1 MYDENA
7 DEVIDLA
14 FNKKRADDRKLWLQN
29 YNKDNVLDY
38 SVLNVDYKSFV
49 DKDLIHFSNRD
60 LQRSINH
67 ICDGLKEST
76 RKIIYACFKRRL
88 YTNEIKVAQL
98 SGYVGEV
105 SAYHHGENSL
115 QQAIVGMAQIYVGTN
130 NINLLSPNGQFG
142 SRCQGGQ
149 DASSARYIF
158 TLLSKLTRLI
168 FKEEDNA
175 ILNYQDDD
183 GQQIEPEYYIPIIP
197 MILVNG
203 GIGIGTGYSTNIPQF
218 DPSELINICK
228 IICNVIKMSGAVA
241 KTEED
246 LETINDT
253 INILEISDIT
263 PYYLGFKGTIIK
275 AEKNSYISKGVYRWI
290 DDSTVEIT
298 ELPIGTWTEDYKEL
312 LENMITN
319 GLNNLK
325 YIENH
330 YTSKNV
336 KFILHFNTSVKATIE
351 GNFDTL
357 FKLQSSKNLSIN
369 NIHLF
374 NKDGA
379 IQKYDSAI
387 EIIKEWSE
395 TRILKYF
402 ERKNY
407 QIKNLEKEAKV
418 LSNKMRFILDVIAGN
433 IKIMNKK
440 LKEITARLIELNYP
454 PINTGSDEPS
464 KELGEAAG
472 AADAA
477 DAADEADDADEA
489 GDADI
494 NYKHFNY
501 LLKMHISQLTYDR
514 KVILEREYNELDE
527 RLRNLKNTNIE
538 DLWLNDLNELEKEW
552 DEHRNN
558 ILKEYE
564 NDRLGIVDA
573 KVVKKKAKK

>member
-1 MYDENA
+1 
-7 DEVIDLA
+7 
-14 FNKKRADDRKLWLQN
+14 
-29 YNKDNVLDY
+29 
-38 SVLNVDYKSFV
+38 
-49 DKDLIHFSNRD
+49 
-60 LQRSINH
+60 
-67 ICDGLKEST
+67 
-76 RKIIYACFKRRL
+76 L

-98 SGYVGEV
+98 SGYVSEV

-130 NINLLSPNGQFG
+130 NINLLNPNGQFG

-175 ILNYQDDD
+175 ILKYQDDD
-183 GQQIEPEYYIPIIP
+183 GLQIEPEYYIPIIP

-218 DPSELINICK
+218 DPSELISICK
-228 IICNVIKMSGAVA
+228 IICNVIKMSGTVV
-241 KTEED
+241 KSLED
-246 LETINDT
+246 LETINET
-253 INILEISDIT
+253 INILEINEIT
-263 PYYLGFKGTIIK
+263 PYYLGFKGNIIK
-275 AEKNSYISKGVYRWI
+275 AEKNSYISKGVYRWV
-290 DDSTVEIT
+290 DESTVEIT
-298 ELPIGTWTEDYKEL
+298 ELPIGTWTEDYKEI

-336 KFILHFNTSVKATIE
+336 KFILHFNTNVKSTIE
-351 GNFDTL
+351 ENFDTL

-379 IQKYDSAI
+379 IQKYDTAV
-387 EIIKEWSE
+387 EIIKEWAE

-433 IKIMNKK
+433 IQIMNKK
-440 LKEITARLIELNYP
+440 LNEITARLIELNYP
-454 PINTGSDEPS
+454 PINTGNEDVE
-464 KELGEAAG
+464 ELGEKEEKAAEEEI
-472 AADAA
+472 DSN
-477 DAADEADDADEA
+477 
-489 GDADI
+489 I
-494 NYKHFNY
+494 NYKHYNY
-501 LLKMHISQLTYDR
+501 LLRLPISQLTYDR
-514 KVILEREYNELDE
+514 KIILEKEYNELDE
-527 RLRNLKNTNIE
+527 KLRNLKNTNIE
-538 DLWLNDLNELEKEW
+538 DLWLNDLIELEKEW
-552 DEHRNN
+552 NEHKDN

-564 NDRLGIVDA
+564 NDRLGIVDS
-573 KVVKKKAKK
+573 KVVKKKALVKK